1 LRSGSSRP
9 RRHRRSPC
17 ARVALALLG
26 LVALCG
32 CSTVSS
38 WFSSSAS
45 SEPKAPPPAA
55 ACPSA
60 VILRPLS
67 QTAVFAPGAAH
78 QPMGVAFYGVLSE
91 VDAKCDQA
99 GGAVHAALDVIV
111 IGERGPAAGKGDG
124 VDLQYFVAVTG
135 AGEAVLSKRSFPVH
149 IAIAADAKRAGIT
162 DHIEETIPLAG
173 QAPGD
178 LSIVLGF
185 QQSPEIVDFY
195 RHFRG
200 R

>member
-1 LRSGSSRP
+1 MA
-9 RRHRRSPC
+9 H
-17 ARVALALLG
+17 ARVAVALLG
-26 LVALCG
+26 LAVLSG
-32 CSTVSS
+32 CS
-38 WFSSSAS
+38 WFSSSAPS
-45 SEPKAPPPAA
+45 DSKPPPSGA
-55 ACPSA
+55 ACTNA
-60 VILRPLS
+60 IILRPLS
-67 QTAVFAPGAAH
+67 QTATFAPGAAR

-91 VDAKCDQA
+91 VDGRCEVA
-99 GGAVHAALDVIV
+99 GGSLHASLDVVV

-135 AGEAVLSKRSFPVH
+135 SDQAILSKRSFAVRIP
-149 IAIAADAKRAGIT
+149 IPADAKRAGVT
-162 DHIEETIPLAG
+162 DHIEQTIPLGGRAL
-173 QAPGD
+173 GD